1 LAKDVPLVI
10 DDFAPPPDTKQ
21 AREMEIKAEQVARA
35 QGNRLGRGRLRSD
48 TSTRPAYVPRGV
60 VITNGEQLPSGQSH
74 TARLFTTEI
83 EPGDI
88 SPEKLTAAQEA
99 AKLYPTAMAAYIRW
113 LATQWEEIQKELP
126 VAWGNWRQQAQTQGQ
141 HPRVPEAVAW
151 LYSGFDLAMAFA
163 EELGAATHSEA
174 QEQRSSAWDTLIE
187 LGDMQGGRVEEERP
201 GHRFLEGL
209 KALIDEGRVT
219 FPHRDEEST
228 KASPFETQIGWRGD
242 EGILYLNPYPAYSV
256 VYDFWRR
263 SGEPLTFKTKA
274 IWKDLRRMGL
284 TICEDGRT
292 STTAWISG
300 KSRRVIGLKVKA
312 LET

>member
-1 LAKDVPLVI
+1 
-10 DDFAPPPDTKQ
+10 
-21 AREMEIKAEQVARA
+21 M
-35 QGNRLGRGRLRSD
+35 
-48 TSTRPAYVPRGV
+48 

-74 TARLFTTEI
+74 TARLFSTEV

-88 SPEKLTAAQEA
+88 SLEKLTAAQEA
-99 AKLYPTAMAAYIRW
+99 APLYPIAMGAYIRW
-113 LATQWEEIQKELP
+113 LAAQWPRIQKELLL
-126 VAWGNWRQQAQTQGQ
+126 AWEHWRQQAQVQGQ

-151 LYSGFDLAMAFA
+151 LYSGFDMAMAFA
-163 EELGAATHSEA
+163 EEAGVISHSEA
-174 QEQRSSAWDTLIE
+174 QERRDSTWDMLIE

-209 KALIDEGRVT
+209 KALIDEGRVA
-219 FPHRDEEST
+219 FPHKDEEYS
-228 KASPFETQIGWRGD
+228 KASPLETQIGWRGD

-256 VYDFWRR
+256 VYDFWRK
-263 SGEPLTFKTKA
+263 SGEPLTFKAKA
-274 IWKDLRRMGL
+274 IWKDLHRMGL

-292 STTAWISG
+292 STTAWLSG